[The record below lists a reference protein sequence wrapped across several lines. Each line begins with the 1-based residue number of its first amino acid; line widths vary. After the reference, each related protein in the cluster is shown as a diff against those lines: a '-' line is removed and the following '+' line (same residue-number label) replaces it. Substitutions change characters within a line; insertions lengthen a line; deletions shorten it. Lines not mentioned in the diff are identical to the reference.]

1 MHLEDWCSLMPEKR
15 KQNDDWNRDSKQPEK
30 NSSTHDGLLS
40 LYVEWENSVVPG
52 TIAQR
57 TARLPLLL
65 GQRRKPRIHCIVG
78 ARRGSAFI
86 EISGGPIWFREIV
99 GNAND

>member
-40 LYVEWENSVVPG
+40 LYVGVGELGRSRYHRAANRPPSPAAG
-52 TIAQR
+52 PAAKTPH
-57 TARLPLLL
+57 PLY
-65 GQRRKPRIHCIVG
+65 
-78 ARRGSAFI
+78 RGRPPWIGFH
-86 EISGGPIWFREIV
+86 
-99 GNAND
+99 